1 MFGQVHIT
9 KYWKSKRK
17 RNSMIVYLVD
27 EALIYKDGKRKF
39 RGLIKYAY
47 MRKINRLTNTTKR
60 H

>member
-1 MFGQVHIT
+1 
-9 KYWKSKRK
+9 
-17 RNSMIVYLVD
+17 MIVYLVD